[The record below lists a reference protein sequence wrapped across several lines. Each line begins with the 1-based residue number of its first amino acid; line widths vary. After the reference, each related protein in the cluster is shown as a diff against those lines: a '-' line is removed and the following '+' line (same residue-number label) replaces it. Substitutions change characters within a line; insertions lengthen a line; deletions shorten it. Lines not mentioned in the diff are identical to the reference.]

1 MRRGLIDRITN
12 RDVVKEQK
20 IHIDSLTRDMRE
32 KNELI
37 DVQAEA
43 IDEFRNEVVKL
54 SEEISELWDTVN
66 KSVRRKKDES
76 EKDKSG

>member
-66 KSVRRKKDES
+66 KSVRRKRNES